1 MDFRTMLKK
10 KKYAKNVNDEGDPDW
25 GKLKKVDRPD
35 GSDSDPD
42 KQVNNPLFLRHYLI
56 FNIILYICFRCK
68 LREMA
73 ESSIYTLSFDEFW
86 IRENHRKSRAKMVT
100 GKNSSNHNSTFFGY
114 ILTGGKKA
122 FSLIR
127 RSGFLAW
134 IKASQAF
141 ATGKYYCHKF
151 LGFYGIELAQWGQAL
166 YEVKFL
172 FLKQG
177 DSTKSFL
184 KYRSKYLFEA

>member
-68 LREMA
+68 VREMA
-73 ESSIYTLSFDEFW
+73 ESGIYTLSFDEFW
-86 IRENHRKSRAKMVT
+86 IRENRAQKWWLEKT
-100 GKNSSNHNSTFFGY
+100 RQIIIALFFWLYSNRREKGIQSHPKVR
-114 ILTGGKKA
+114 ILG
-122 FSLIR
+122 L
-127 RSGFLAW
+127 
-134 IKASQAF
+134 
-141 ATGKYYCHKF
+141 
-151 LGFYGIELAQWGQAL
+151 
-166 YEVKFL
+166 
-172 FLKQG
+172 
-177 DSTKSFL
+177 D
-184 KYRSKYLFEA
+184 